1 MSEDNYV
8 NMINFALELI
18 PRLSIEEII
27 IYLYIYLIGVLLFI
41 ILSTKITRSGRR
53 DRGGDLNLQFLEI
66 DYFIAL
72 ILDRIAA

>member
-8 NMINFALELI
+8 NMINFALFYTAFVDRRNYYTCI
-18 PRLSIEEII
+18 FI
-27 IYLYIYLIGVLLFI
+27 LFI